1 MPAPGYGGKKCLLSI
16 GGRIQ
21 PEASGSVL
29 REHDP
34 EPGHMRR
41 LQGWGGTLDWWPRG
55 QKAKGP
61 ALPKSLN
68 SVGKSS
74 WETDR
79 PAPELESPG

>member
-1 MPAPGYGGKKCLLSI
+1 MPASSYGGKKCLLSI

-41 LQGWGGTLDWWPRG
+41 LQGWGRVPWTGG
-55 QKAKGP
+55 QEGKRQKGQ
-61 ALPKSLN
+61 LRKN
-68 SVGKSS
+68 V
-74 WETDR
+74 
-79 PAPELESPG
+79 